1 MLTIVPVS
9 HNAPQ
14 RNLDCVKMNF
24 WKSSDPTI
32 KPREGT
38 VGRLQPRLKRKKKSR
53 SQSNSEW
60 QEEAPRYQPQQV
72 HRGVKSAKK
81 LPYGLAQERCEQW
94 GEMKQR
100 PGA

>member
-32 KPREGT
+32 KPREGRKT
-38 VGRLQPRLKRKKKSR
+38 PTAAEKKEKVTKPVELRMAGGSAPISAPAGTSGRKKC
-53 SQSNSEW
+53 
-60 QEEAPRYQPQQV
+60 QETAIWA
-72 HRGVKSAKK
+72 ST
-81 LPYGLAQERCEQW
+81 
-94 GEMKQR
+94 
-100 PGA
+100 GALRTMG